1 MVLDRPL
8 ALPTRKGRFPVNI
21 SRHARCGAAI
31 LILSSGIGCSSE
43 GRYATD
49 QSMDRVGLTVEA
61 SNRDITV
68 GEIVTLSARTSD
80 TYGRDANIEWTSTS
94 GKLTTERN
102 GRVARVG
109 FEQPGTYT
117 VTSILSLDGRE
128 TRRQA
133 IDIRVKPL
141 S

>member
-1 MVLDRPL
+1 M
-8 ALPTRKGRFPVNI
+8 NI
-21 SRHARCGAAI
+21 SRHARYGAAI
-31 LILSSGIGCSSE
+31 LLLSFGVGCSSE

-68 GEIVTLSARTSD
+68 GEIVTLTARTSD
-80 TYGRDANIEWTSTS
+80 TYGRDAHIEWTSTS
-94 GKLTTERN
+94 GKLTTEQN
-102 GRVARVG
+102 GRVARVR

-133 IDIRVKPL
+133 VDIRVKPL